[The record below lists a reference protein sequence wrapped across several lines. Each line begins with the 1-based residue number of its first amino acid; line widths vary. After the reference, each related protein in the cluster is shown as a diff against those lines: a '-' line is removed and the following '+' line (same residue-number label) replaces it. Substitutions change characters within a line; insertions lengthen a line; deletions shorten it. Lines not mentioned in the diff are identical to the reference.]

1 MKLLFDY
8 QAFNLQ
14 QYGGVSRC
22 YCEMIPLLKE
32 KFECTISV
40 RESDNIHLHESGL
53 IDNLK
58 YCHHINWGRL
68 NKYNFIGK
76 HRINRL
82 YEILFSNKTYSIK
95 KLKEQ
100 NFDLFEPTFYETY
113 FLEYLK
119 DKPFVLNIHDM
130 IPELFP
136 KYFPNDTQA
145 EHKRILC
152 PLATHIF
159 APTERTKE
167 DLINILNIN
176 PEKISI
182 IYRGLTS
189 LPTPD
194 KNILKNKKP
203 YLLYVGTR
211 LNYKNFIPFVNS
223 FSNIIKK
230 RKDLQLICTGPN
242 FSNDEI
248 KLIKELNI
256 GDNIHHI
263 FADSNKLSS
272 LYSNAS
278 AFVFPSLYEGF
289 GLPILEAW
297 SMGCPVLLNNASCF
311 PEVAGDAALY
321 FEMNETKNDFVEV
334 LDCFLDISDEERYN
348 LIQKGFDR
356 LTKYSWKNTTDMISE
371 TYNSIF

>member
-1 MKLLFDY
+1 MRILFDY

-14 QYGGVSRC
+14 KYGGVSRFF
-22 YCEMIPLLKE
+22 CEMIPLLKE
-32 KFECTISV
+32 NFDCVISV

-53 IDNLK
+53 IDNLQF
-58 YCHHINWGRL
+58 CHHINWGVL

-76 HRINRL
+76 HRINRC
-82 YEILFSNKTYSIK
+82 YESIFSNKTYSIK
-95 KLKEQ
+95 KIKEQ
-100 NFDLFEPTFYETY
+100 DFDVFEPTFYETY

-136 KYFPNDTQA
+136 KYFLNDTQA
-145 EHKRILC
+145 EHKRLLC

-159 APTERTKE
+159 TPTEKTKE

-176 PEKISI
+176 PEKISV
-182 IYRGLTS
+182 IYRGITT
-189 LPTPD
+189 LPSPN
-194 KNILKNKKP
+194 KSEREKKP
-203 YLLYVGTR
+203 YLLYIGTR
-211 LNYKNFIPFVNS
+211 FNYKNFVPFVNC
-223 FSNIIKK
+223 FATIVKK
-230 RKDLQLICTGPN
+230 RKDLQLICTGPA
-242 FSNDEI
+242 FSDDEI
-248 KLIKELNI
+248 KLIKDLKI

-263 FADSNKLSS
+263 FADSELLSN

-321 FEMNETKNDFVEV
+321 FEMNESKNDFVEV
-334 LDCFLDISDEERYN
+334 LEYFLDMNNDERNN
-348 LIQKGFDR
+348 LIKKGFDR
-356 LTKYSWKNTTDMISE
+356 LSKYSWDNTTRLISE
-371 TYNSIF
+371 TYYSIF

>member
-1 MKLLFDY
+1 M
-8 QAFNLQ
+8 Q
-14 QYGGVSRC
+14 QYGGVSRFF
-22 YCEMIPLLKE
+22 CETIPILQE
-32 KFECTISV
+32 YFDCIIAV
-40 RESDNIHLHESGL
+40 RESDNIHLHESSL
-53 IDNLK
+53 IKDLK
-58 YCHHINWGRL
+58 YCHHFNWGIF
-68 NKYNFIGK
+68 NNYNFIGK
-76 HRINRL
+76 NRISRC
-82 YEILFSNKTYSIK
+82 YENLFNNQKFSIK
-95 KLKEQ
+95 KIKEQ
-100 NFDLFEPTFYETY
+100 SFDIFEPTFYETY
-113 FLEYLK
+113 FLEYIK

-136 KYFPNDTQA
+136 KYFPYDTQA

-159 APTERTKE
+159 TPTEKTKE

-176 PEKISI
+176 PDKISVI
-182 IYRGLTS
+182 HRGITS

-194 KNILKNKKP
+194 NNILRIKKP

-223 FSNIIKK
+223 FSNIIQK
-230 RKDLQLICTGPN
+230 RKDLQLICTGTD
-242 FSNDEI
+242 FSNDET
-248 KLIKELNI
+248 KLIKELKI

-263 FADSNKLSS
+263 FADSNILSN

-321 FEMNETKNDFVEV
+321 FEMNESRNDFVEV
-334 LDCFLDISDEERYN
+334 LECFLDMSDDERNN

-356 LTKYSWKNTTDMISE
+356 LTKYSWKNTTNLISE
-371 TYNSIF
+371 TYDSIF